1 MLAKL
6 TLQGNQRQEHAMQDH
21 PTAVADEQ
29 PAVQPSKNTGE
40 WRTTLRAQTL
50 ANALRKRDSGVPSLS
65 VPEAAALM
73 SISQEYLY
81 RLIQLGA
88 FPGVRMRAGRGQGR
102 YVVPTKAVDR
112 LLDYAAETG
121 TCVESAEFATQWAAG
136 TTGGAR

>member
-1 MLAKL
+1 
-6 TLQGNQRQEHAMQDH
+6 MQDH

-29 PAVQPSKNTGE
+29 PVVHPSKNKGE
-40 WRTTLRAQTL
+40 WRGVLRAQTL
-50 ANALRKRDSGVPSLS
+50 ANALRKREAGVPSLS

-102 YVVPTKAVDR
+102 YVVPTKAVDK
-112 LLDYAAETG
+112 LLEGAVEAG
-121 TCVESAEFATQWAAG
+121 TCIESAEFAALWTQSA
-136 TTGGAR
+136 TGGAP

>member
-1 MLAKL
+1 
-6 TLQGNQRQEHAMQDH
+6 MQDH

-40 WRTTLRAQTL
+40 WRGALRAQTL
-50 ANALRKRDSGVPSLS
+50 ANALRKREAGVPSLS

-102 YVVPTKAVDR
+102 YVVPTKAVDK
-112 LLDYAAETG
+112 LLDGAVEAG
-121 TCVESAEFATQWAAG
+121 TCIESAEFAALWTQSM
-136 TTGGAR
+136 TGGAP

>member
-1 MLAKL
+1 
-6 TLQGNQRQEHAMQDH
+6 MQDH

-29 PAVQPSKNTGE
+29 SAVHPSKNSGE
-40 WRTTLRAQTL
+40 WRGALRAQTL
-50 ANALRKRDSGVPSLS
+50 ANALRKREAGVPSLS

-102 YVVPTKAVDR
+102 YVVPTKAVDK
-112 LLDYAAETG
+112 LLDGAVEAG
-121 TCVESAEFATQWAAG
+121 TCIESAEFAALWTQS
-136 TTGGAR
+136 TTGGAT